1 MSPVTLDEYTAALA
15 LITAAETGINY
26 RRAED
31 ALDQITGGP
40 MRTIAVLNRV
50 RRLGPAAIG
59 TPVAVDADPAPA
71 HGVLRPYLADT
82 DADDHPSGLL
92 PRSRAEV
99 GQKPGIGLPGLPVS
113 MRQPFVAPD
122 WPAAANRLSDAP
134 GAVPPPRRVRQL
146 LARLLRRRAPIA
158 GAPPKPGVPAGERD
172 ATAQVVAFPATG
184 QDVA

>member
-15 LITAAETGINY
+15 LIAAAETGINY

-59 TPVAVDADPAPA
+59 TPVAVDTDPTPA
-71 HGVLRPYLADT
+71 HGLSRPM
-82 DADDHPSGLL
+82 
-92 PRSRAEV
+92 
-99 GQKPGIGLPGLPVS
+99 LPGLPVS
-113 MRQPFVAPD
+113 IRQPFVAPD
-122 WPAAANRLSDAP
+122 WPAAATRLSDTP
-134 GAVPPPRRVRQL
+134 GAVTPPRRVRQL